1 MAKDKAGVVMG
12 EFKRGKLKSGS
23 GGKVKNRKQAIAI
36 ALSEQR
42 KQGGKMPSYYNSKS
56 SKPKK
61 TKVKKYQGGG
71 TLSRGQQG
79 MLRQAQELAAT
90 SGQNPARLQALTAQ
104 HGNLYNQ
111 GQQRRAQSQMAG
123 NQPGR
128 SAMRGIGPGMKGG
141 GSVNQLIDKKY
152 KHGGKITHNPSTIN
166 P

>member
-1 MAKDKAGVVMG
+1 MG

-71 TLSRGQQG
+71 QMQEPMTPPPGRRGY
-79 MLRQAQELAAT
+79 AAPGT
-90 SGQNPARLQALTAQ
+90 SGRTHVPGLV
-104 HGNLYNQ
+104 
-111 GQQRRAQSQMAG
+111 
-123 NQPGR
+123 GR
-128 SAMRGIGPGMKGG
+128 SSYHSDARDALRRNPPPRGVRDIRGIGPGMKGG

-152 KHGGKITHNPSTIN
+152 KHGGRIPHNPSDVN

>member
-1 MAKDKAGVVMG
+1 MG

-71 TLSRGQQG
+71 PLTMAGGSPIQWQQG
-79 MLRQAQELAAT
+79 PV
-90 SGQNPARLQALTAQ
+90 G
-104 HGNLYNQ
+104 
-111 GQQRRAQSQMAG
+111 QRRKRDYMNFVAPGAARRQLAG
-123 NQPGR
+123 QAAAGGPGR
-128 SAMRGIGPGMKGG
+128 NVGPGMKGG
-141 GSVNQLIDKKY
+141 GSVNQLIDKKF
-152 KHGGKITHNPSTIN
+152 KHGGRIPHNPSTIN

>member
-1 MAKDKAGVVMG
+1 MTKDKAGIVMG

-42 KQGGKMPSYYNSKS
+42 KQGGRMPSYYDSKS

-71 TLSRGQQG
+71 PLVRPRVNVLGTGAAAAHQRAQAGGTHASELARQQG
-79 MLRQAQELAAT
+79 PMSQRT
-90 SGQNPARLQALTAQ
+90 RSTGGGRGVRSG
-104 HGNLYNQ
+104 
-111 GQQRRAQSQMAG
+111 
-123 NQPGR
+123 
-128 SAMRGIGPGMKGG
+128 GPGFAGG
-141 GSVNQLIDKKY
+141 GSINQLIDKKY
-152 KHGGKITHNPSTIN
+152 KHGGRIPHNPSDVN